1 MVSLNCGRPPSRKSL
16 VNTQPIVEQIPALR
30 RYARALTGDAWA
42 ADDLV
47 QDTLERACSKWR
59 LWVAGS
65 DLRAWL
71 FTVMHNLFANQVR
84 RSASR
89 ARAGLEVDLDDVSDE
104 LADTQAA
111 PEVALDLQRCL
122 MRLPEDQRAV
132 LLLVTLE
139 DMPYAEVARVLQVP
153 IGTVMSRLSR
163 ARSRLRELMEGA
175 VLNDPRAAV
184 SATRAADGAPVLRR
198 LK

>member
-1 MVSLNCGRPPSRKSL
+1 MNH
-16 VNTQPIVEQIPALR
+16 QPIVDHIPALR

-59 LWVAGS
+59 LWSVGS

-71 FTVMHNLFANQVR
+71 FTIMHNVLVNQVR
-84 RSASR
+84 QSARQASGRS
-89 ARAGLEVDLDDVSDE
+89 VDIDE
-104 LADTQAA
+104 LAHELAA
-111 PEVALDLQRCL
+111 PDANLGPLLDVHRCL
-122 MRLPEDQRAV
+122 LRLPQDQRVV
-132 LLLVTLE
+132 LLLVTME
-139 DMPYAEVARVLQVP
+139 DMAYADVARITGVP

-163 ARSRLRELMEGA
+163 ARIRLQELLDA
-175 VLNDPRAAV
+175 PARTAH
-184 SATRAADGAPVLRR
+184 SASADGQHAPALRR

>member
-1 MVSLNCGRPPSRKSL
+1 MDRAQVLDQLPG
-16 VNTQPIVEQIPALR
+16 LR
-30 RYARALTGDAWA
+30 RYARMLTGDRWA

-47 QDTLERACSKWR
+47 QDTLERACRKWL
-59 LWVAGS
+59 LWRTGT

-71 FTVMHNLFANQVR
+71 FTLMHNLYLNQR
-84 RSASR
+84 RGAVPLQVLD
-89 ARAGLEVDLDDVSDE
+89 AHDAAAADLP
-104 LADTQAA
+104 AAATGHDT
-111 PEVALDLQRCL
+111 ALDLERCL
-122 MRLPEDQRAV
+122 QRLPADQRAV

-163 ARSRLRELMEGA
+163 ARSRMREWMMGGA
-175 VLNDPRAAV
+175 IDAGSLPARP
-184 SATRAADGAPVLRR
+184 APQNGSPPALRR

>member
-1 MVSLNCGRPPSRKSL
+1 MHSQAL
-16 VNTQPIVEQIPALR
+16 VAHIPGLR

-59 LWVAGS
+59 LWTVGS

-71 FTVMHNLFANQVR
+71 FTVMHNLYVSGVR
-84 RSASR
+84 QNLRR
-89 ARAGLEVDLDDVSDE
+89 DAGLVRVDIDDAA
-104 LADTQAA
+104 ADLTAPPSAQDQAI
-111 PEVALDLQRCL
+111 DLQRCL
-122 MRLPEDQRAV
+122 LLLPPDQREV
-132 LLLVTLE
+132 LLLVSLE
-139 DMPYAEVARVLQVP
+139 DLSYQQVASITGVP

-163 ARSRLRELMEGA
+163 ARSRLQVLMDA
-175 VLNDPRAAV
+175 P
-184 SATRAADGAPVLRR
+184 ATAPPADTGHASSGFPTHQNLRR